1 MLGLKILWF
10 LALAWLLVAPPAW
23 ALEAV
28 SSLHVRDAAGQ
39 IVGPVYSIEWGD
51 VPVVVLKTNGLLIP
65 LYAFTSGFGSNVSSF
80 VYESQDCS
88 GTPFLSVP
96 RTSLIHGAIAAPGQT
111 VYIPDP
117 SAVAQTIS
125 YLSWRDL
132 GSGGCSQPPGGPQPF
147 TGVPAIALINLADYF
162 TPPLTVSAGCGD
174 ATRWAAQYWANSTL
188 SGTPTVEKCEDAVNF
203 VWWTGSPDAAIP
215 ADSFSARWTKTVSFG
230 AGTYQFTTVSD
241 DGIRV
246 WVDGVLI
253 IDNWTDHPDTINS
266 ATHTLTAGSHTLKVE
281 YFENWGAA
289 TAVLTW
295 VQAQ

>member
-1 MLGLKILWF
+1 MSSLMTLRF
-10 LALAWLLVAPPAW
+10 LALAWFLLASPAW

-28 SSLHVRDAAGQ
+28 SSLHVRDAAGR
-39 IVGPVYSIEWGD
+39 IVGPVYSVEYTYL
-51 VPVVVLKTNGLLIP
+51 PVVVFQINGLLIP
-65 LYAFTSGFGSNVSSF
+65 LHAKTTGFSTSMSLSF
-80 VYESQDCS
+80 ESQDCTGNPWITQS
-88 GTPFLSVP
+88 S
-96 RTSLIHGAIAAPGQT
+96 TSLTRAVVTSPGQT

-117 SAVAQTIS
+117 NAAAQTLTINS
-125 YLSWRDL
+125 QWNAGTCTSF
-132 GSGGCSQPPGGPQPF
+132 GSSGSPL
-147 TGVPAIALINLADYF
+147 TVVPAIALINLADYF